1 MGNLTFDAID
11 IETANADPSS
21 ICQIG
26 TVRVCN
32 GEIRERLST
41 LVNTEARFYSTNI
54 MVHGIGEATVNGN
67 GTLPRVQSGPRRF
80 ILRVVLVSHT
90 AFDRVALNGATDRYE
105 LEAIRA
111 TWFDSAM
118 VARIVWPER
127 YRHRGWNLAGIA
139 RDLGIVFR
147 HNRWGGRL
155 QGRARSFCMPAGTPV
170 WAPTDGGSELS
181 DAPTRRTDIATIFH
195 NRRKPS
201 IIPWGRNGYI

>member
-1 MGNLTFDAID
+1 MLWHI
-11 IETANADPSS
+11 SS
-21 ICQIG
+21 YSD
-26 TVRVCN
+26 
-32 GEIRERLST
+32 RL

-67 GTLPRVQSGPRRF
+67 GTLPRVQSEPRRF

-118 VARIVWPER
+118 IARIVWPER

-147 HNRWGGRL
+147 HNRWGGRR

-181 DAPTRRTDIATIFH
+181 DAPTRRTDIAVF
-195 NRRKPS
+195 PS
-201 IIPWGRNGYI
+201 CVGIANWDNAPFFTHSCGGRNPRPL